1 MEIHSRT
8 AGGGWQ
14 WIVAAFRIFRKSPL
28 IWIALAII
36 FVALQL
42 LSTRLPPFGALLMS
56 LLSPIFYA
64 GFMAG
69 AREVEKGGELELL
82 HLFAGFKKNT
92 AQLVSIGGIY
102 LVGLI
107 GIFGITFALSGDAI
121 ATKLA
126 QFQEL
131 EKQATPDPQVAMQ
144 LFVDLVWLGLPALL
158 LAAPLFMAYWFA
170 PALVYFD
177 DRNALQAMK
186 LSFNASLKNILP
198 FLVYVLILGALAFI
212 AMIPAFLGFLVLIP
226 LVIITLYTSY
236 NDVFEGEIKPAA
248 VNT

>member
-8 AGGGWQ
+8 AGGGWR

-28 IWIALAII
+28 IWMALAII

-102 LVGLI
+102 LVSLI
-107 GIFGITFALSGDAI
+107 VIFGITFALSGDAI

-131 EKQATPDPQVAMQ
+131 ERQATPDPQVAMQ
-144 LFVDLVWLGLPALL
+144 LFVDLMRLGLPALL
-158 LAAPLFMAYWFA
+158 LATPLFMAYWFA
-170 PALVYFD
+170 PALVYFAD
-177 DRNALQAMK
+177 QNALQAMK
-186 LSFNASLKNILP
+186 LSFTASLKNILP

-236 NDVFEGEIKPAA
+236 NDVFEGEIKPAV

>member
-1 MEIHSRT
+1 MEIRSRT

-36 FVALQL
+36 FAALQL
-42 LSTRLPPFGALLMS
+42 LSTRLPLFGALLMS

-64 GFMAG
+64 GFMTG

-102 LVGLI
+102 LVSLI
-107 GIFGITFALSGDAI
+107 VIFGITFALSGDAI

-131 EKQATPDPQVAMQ
+131 ERQATPDPQVAMQ
-144 LFVDLVWLGLPALL
+144 LFVDLMRLGLPALL
-158 LAAPLFMAYWFA
+158 LATPLFMAYWFA
-170 PALVYFD
+170 PALVYFAD
-177 DRNALQAMK
+177 QNALQAMK
-186 LSFNASLKNILP
+186 LSFSASLKNILP

-236 NDVFEGEIKPAA
+236 NDVFEGEIKPAV

>member
-1 MEIHSRT
+1 MEIRSRT

-28 IWIALAII
+28 IWMALAII

-82 HLFAGFKKNT
+82 HLVAGFKKNT

-102 LVGLI
+102 LVSLI
-107 GIFGITFALSGDAI
+107 VIFGITFALSGDAI

-131 EKQATPDPQVAMQ
+131 ERQATPDPQVAMQ
-144 LFVDLVWLGLPALL
+144 LFVDLMRLGLPALL
-158 LAAPLFMAYWFA
+158 LATPLFMAYWFA
-170 PALVYFD
+170 PALVYFAD
-177 DRNALQAMK
+177 QNALQAMK
-186 LSFNASLKNILP
+186 LSFTASLKNILP

-236 NDVFEGEIKPAA
+236 NDVFEGEIKPAV